1 MNVFQNIAYSNSDSA
16 LKICNRYGYYQIQSE
31 EELANCLQNIVA
43 VKGESALKEIME
55 LHPDK
60 EVIIELFETKPEK
73 QERQMETEKKKD
85 CSCMANA
92 DGNTTTANQSGVS
105 GIASQTNLLI
115 LVAAIIVSISIIS
128 MKK

>member
-16 LKICNRYGYYQIQSE
+16 LKICNKYGYYQIQSE

-55 LHPDK
+55 IHPDK
-60 EVIIELFETKPEK
+60 DVIIELFETKQEK
-73 QERQMETEKKKD
+73 KEPMETENKKE

-92 DGNTTTANQSGVS
+92 DGNAIANQSGVS